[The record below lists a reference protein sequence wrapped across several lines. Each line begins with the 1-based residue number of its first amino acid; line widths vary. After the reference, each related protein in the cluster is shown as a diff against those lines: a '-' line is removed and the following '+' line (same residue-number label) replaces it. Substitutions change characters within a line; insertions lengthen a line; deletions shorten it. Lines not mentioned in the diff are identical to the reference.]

1 MIIREKDGTLLLQTD
16 TDITDLYAD
25 FEKKEIGTD
34 LLDYYYNFT
43 IPMDDFL
50 AFADRIREELKK
62 QEAKRG

>member
-1 MIIREKDGTLLLQTD
+1 MIIEESDGTLLLQHD
-16 TDITDLYAD
+16 PDITDLYAD
-25 FEKKEIGTD
+25 FDKKEIGTD

-62 QEAKRG
+62 QEGKK

>member
-1 MIIREKDGTLLLQTD
+1 MIVREKDGTLLLQTD
-16 TDITDLYAD
+16 TGITDLYAD
-25 FEKKEIGTD
+25 FDEKEIGTD

-62 QEAKRG
+62 QKGKK

>member
-1 MIIREKDGTLLLQTD
+1 MIIKEQDGALLLQTN

-62 QEAKRG
+62 QKGKK